1 MAAAPES
8 VVVEDADVPLVE
20 DGAVED
26 GAVEQVLCEE
36 CGEGPAILFCRQC
49 SQHGSLVC
57 EECVKLHRK
66 IKNYGGHEII
76 SLAEIAKERAR
87 LPPPPPRTCGTHDDS
102 PVTKFCL
109 TCSVLFCPKC
119 KNHDAHAQETRGIAE
134 YVPEVR
140 GELDDQVKRLEERVK
155 NLEKTEQE
163 VQATADEIEQ
173 QKEALPRAISEAFKT
188 AHALLVE
195 REDALKREVPK
206 LAEKKSKVLGEQKEK
221 LFEASTALRKVIE
234 LTKQQVGGATNEGLV
249 EMAERKKKD
258 LEKALK
264 DHEDIRMIP
273 DAVAD
278 IDFSPPSAAIL
289 SEVGALFCKNEPVFL
304 RQTPEK
310 AMVFESVQVQFR
322 METSVNQPAVHAV
335 LTSLADPGIV
345 VKAKAGLL
353 LPEEHI
359 YMVELVPQI
368 RGRHTLVITVAE
380 QTIGKKPFHVFV
392 TRKPTD
398 LKKHVRKFSAF
409 TNPHGITIT
418 PQGQL
423 VVVESSGSNQLAV
436 VDRRTGNKLK
446 TMSVSSSS
454 SPCGVAV
461 TADGTI
467 YASHSHSVEKFSV
480 DGNHVKS
487 IGQNGSNQ
495 LEFNTPYSIKAIGN
509 ELYVC
514 EYSNSRVQVLDS
526 DGNYLRQFP
535 TAQCSNPYDI
545 TATEDGLCVVG
556 SGGNICMYNMEG
568 GLVEKLQVKGC
579 PVVPSTLRGVAVDPS
594 GYMFITE
601 YSSSKECVYVFK
613 PSGEYV
619 TRFGLRSDKMIL
631 NPIGIAIDE
640 DGFVYVCDFSSAG
653 HVWVF

>member
-57 EECVKLHRK
+57 EECVKQHRK
-66 IKNYGGHEII
+66 MKNYGSHEII
-76 SLAEIAKERAR
+76 SLAGIAKERAR

-134 YVPEVR
+134 YAPEVR
-140 GELDDQVKRLEERVK
+140 GELEDQVKRLEERVR

-163 VQATADEIEQ
+163 VQATADEVEQ
-173 QKEALPRAISEAFKT
+173 QKETLPRAISEAFKT

-206 LAEKKSKVLGEQKEK
+206 LAEKKSKVLGEQKQK

-249 EMAERKKKD
+249 EMAERKQKD

-264 DHEDIRMIP
+264 DHEDIGMIP

-289 SEVGALFCKNEPVFL
+289 GELGEVGALFCKNEPVLL

-310 AMVFESVQVQFR
+310 AMVFEPVQVQFR

-345 VKAKAGLL
+345 VKVKAGLHF
-353 LPEEHI
+353 PEEHI

-398 LKKHVRKFSAF
+398 LKEQVHKFSGF
-409 TNPHGITIT
+409 KCPYGITIT

-423 VVVESSGSNQLAV
+423 VVADRDSNQLAV
-436 VDRRTGNKLK
+436 VDRRNGNKLK
-446 TMSVSSSS
+446 TMSVSC
-454 SPCGVAV
+454 PYGVAV

-467 YASHSHSVEKFSV
+467 YASHPDSVEKFSV

-487 IGQNGSNQ
+487 IGQKGSNPLQ
-495 LEFNTPYSIKAIGN
+495 FNDPYHIKAIGN

-514 EYSNSRVQVLDS
+514 DRGNSRVQVLDS

-535 TAQCSNPYDI
+535 TAQCSSPYDI

-556 SGGNICMYNMEG
+556 SGDICMYNMEG

-579 PVVPSTLRGVAVDPS
+579 PEAPSDLRGVVLDPS

-601 YSSSKECVYVFK
+601 YGGGKECVYVFK

-619 TRFGLRSDKMIL
+619 TRFGLRSDNMIQD
-631 NPIGIAIDE
+631 PIGIAIDE
-640 DGFVYVCDFSSAG
+640 DGFVYVCDHSSAG